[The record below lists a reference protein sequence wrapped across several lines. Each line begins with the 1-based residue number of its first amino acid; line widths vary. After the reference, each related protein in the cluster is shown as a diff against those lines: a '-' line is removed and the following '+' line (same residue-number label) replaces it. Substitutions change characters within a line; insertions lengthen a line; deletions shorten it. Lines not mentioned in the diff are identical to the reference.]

1 MVKKILIISP
11 VPVFPWHAGN
21 RMRIKSVCDALISQ
35 GCELDFFYIGFDK
48 ELSKEHYTFFNGQVL
63 DHLIDDITTDFSK
76 EPILRIQEIQN
87 GLKIKT
93 GYLQRRFRYGKD
105 SAQFNKSLSE
115 FKNIRKLKLLSK
127 QIQEKKYDAVLL
139 NYTVYSHLFDLF
151 DDNVIKIIDTHDRL
165 SDRYT
170 LFLDEGVE
178 PVIWKSIS
186 SADEK
191 KSLSKA
197 DVILAITQKEAEYFS
212 ELIKASKP
220 NILTVP
226 HLSPYNEVPL
236 AAGESGK
243 TVITVGGKSEI
254 NLNGLNWFLDKVWR
268 HITEKFNEAELLVA
282 GSLCEQSS
290 SFVYNENV
298 TLLGRFDSTQEVYD
312 KAGLCVNP
320 IQFGT
325 GLKIK
330 TIEALSSGKKI
341 ITTTEGASG
350 LERFIGKGLVMSDS
364 PDDWIK
370 EIISHFDTQGSGFDF
385 KESLEVEVHR
395 YNEEALRNIYK
406 AVQLEAGALS

>member
-1 MVKKILIISP
+1 MGKKILIISP

-21 RMRIKSVCDALISQ
+21 RMRIKSICDALITR
-35 GCELDFFYIGFDK
+35 GCELDFFYIGFDEK
-48 ELSKEHYTFFNGQVL
+48 LSENHYTFFNGQVL
-63 DHLIDDITTDFSK
+63 DHLIDDTTTNFVK
-76 EPILRIQEIQN
+76 EPVLRIQEIVN
-87 GLKIKT
+87 GLKT
-93 GYLQRRFRYGKD
+93 RAGYFQRRLKYGED
-105 SAQFNKSLSE
+105 SARFNKSLSE
-115 FKNIRKLKLLSK
+115 FKSIKKQRLLKE
-127 QIQEKKYDAVLL
+127 QIQKNIYDGVLL

-170 LFLDEGVE
+170 LFLEEGVE

-197 DVILAITQKEAEYFS
+197 DVILAITQKEAEYFR
-212 ELIKASKP
+212 ELIKVSKP
-220 NILTVP
+220 DILTVT
-226 HLSPYNEVPL
+226 HLSPYDEVPL
-236 AAGESGK
+236 SAGRSGK
-243 TVITVGGKSEI
+243 TIITVGGKSEI

-268 HITEKFNEAELLVA
+268 HITKKFNDAELLVA

-290 SFVYNENV
+290 AFVYNENV
-298 TLLGRFDSTQEVYD
+298 TLLGRFDSTHEVYD

-341 ITTTEGASG
+341 ITTKEGASG

-364 PDDWIK
+364 PEEWVR
-370 EIISHFDTQGSGFDF
+370 EISSHFECEENTADF
-385 KESLEVEVHR
+385 KETLKAEVHK
-395 YNEEALRNIYK
+395 YNEEAFRNIYK
-406 AVQLEAGALS
+406 AVQLETETLS

>member
-21 RMRIKSVCDALISQ
+21 RMRIKSICDALISR
-35 GCELDFFYIGFDK
+35 GCELDFYYIGFDK
-48 ELSKEHYTFFNGQVL
+48 ELSEEHYTFFNGQVL
-63 DHLIDDITTDFSK
+63 DHLIDDTATNFIK
-76 EPILRIQEIQN
+76 EPVLRIQEIQN
-87 GLKIKT
+87 GIKT
-93 GYLQRRFRYGKD
+93 KAGYLQRRFRYGKG
-105 SAQFNKSLSE
+105 SAKFNKSLSD
-115 FKNIRKLKLLSK
+115 FKNIKKQRLLSE
-127 QIQEKKYDAVLL
+127 QIQNKNYDAVLL

-151 DDNVIKIIDTHDRL
+151 DNNVIKIIDTHDRL
-165 SDRYT
+165 SDRYK

-186 SADEK
+186 SVDEK

-197 DVILAITQKEAEYFS
+197 DEILAITQKEAEYFR
-212 ELIKASKP
+212 ELIKTSKP
-220 NILTVP
+220 NILTVT
-226 HLSPYNEVPL
+226 HLSPYDEVPL
-236 AAGESGK
+236 ATGRSGK
-243 TVITVGGKSEI
+243 TVLTVGGKSEI

-268 HITEKFNEAELLVA
+268 HITEKFNDAELLVA

-312 KAGLCVNP
+312 KADLCVNP

-341 ITTTEGASG
+341 ITTNEGASG
-350 LERFIGKGLVMSDS
+350 LERFIGKGLLMSDS
-364 PDDWIK
+364 SDDWIK
-370 EIISHFDTQGSGFDF
+370 EITSHFEGQIIGADF
-385 KESLEVEVHR
+385 KEILKAEVHQ

-406 AVQLEAGALS
+406 AVQLDTGAVS